1 LAVVINHL
9 IGLSKERTDN
19 MDLTTSMEI
28 YRAEQELEDL
38 SRQTNMT
45 DGDRAKKKQLKGKVR
60 RLKKKLGEKP
70 FRIAWDE

>member
-1 LAVVINHL
+1 
-9 IGLSKERTDN
+9 